1 MKAAIIDALGQLPRF
16 GDFAEPLAEG
26 DEIVVTVTAASI
38 KQLDRAIAAGTHYS
52 SPRELPVIPGTDGV
66 GRLPDGAQVYFAA
79 NRRPFGGMA
88 ELAPASWTVPLPV
101 GMDNALAAAIVN
113 PALGAWLPIM
123 WRGGLRP
130 GETVM
135 VLGATGGTG
144 RLAVRAA
151 RLLGAGRVVAAGRR
165 LEQLAALDT
174 DSIIDLRLPAQE
186 LRNRFAEEAERGIG
200 VVVDYIWGTP
210 SETLIDVLVKS
221 DLAAEDSRGPDV
233 RLVSVGAMAG
243 PTITLPSAALR
254 GSRLSILG
262 SGTAN
267 FPPIDRLKEIV
278 ADILARASRGEIGLE
293 VEEQPLAQVKEA
305 WTAERAD
312 RRIVLRP

>member
-130 GETVM
+130 GET
-135 VLGATGGTG
+135 GC
-144 RLAVRAA
+144 
-151 RLLGAGRVVAAGRR
+151 GAGCDGWHRAPRCPR
-165 LEQLAALDT
+165 
-174 DSIIDLRLPAQE
+174 
-186 LRNRFAEEAERGIG
+186 
-200 VVVDYIWGTP
+200 GTP
-210 SETLIDVLVKS
+210 TR
-221 DLAAEDSRGPDV
+221 RGPGG
-233 RLVSVGAMAG
+233 RGGASVGTAG
-243 PTITLPSAALR
+243 
-254 GSRLSILG
+254 G
-262 SGTAN
+262 
-267 FPPIDRLKEIV
+267 
-278 ADILARASRGEIGLE
+278 ARHGFNN
-293 VEEQPLAQVKEA
+293 
-305 WTAERAD
+305 
-312 RRIVLRP
+312 

>member
-1 MKAAIIDALGQLPRF
+1 
-16 GDFAEPLAEG
+16 
-26 DEIVVTVTAASI
+26 
-38 KQLDRAIAAGTHYS
+38 
-52 SPRELPVIPGTDGV
+52 
-66 GRLPDGAQVYFAA
+66 
-79 NRRPFGGMA
+79 
-88 ELAPASWTVPLPV
+88 
-101 GMDNALAAAIVN
+101 
-113 PALGAWLPIM
+113 
-123 WRGGLRP
+123 
-130 GETVM
+130 M

-174 DSIIDLRLPAQE
+174 DLRIDLRLPAQE
-186 LRNRFAEEAERGIG
+186 LRNRFSEEAERGIG

-221 DLAAEDSRGPDV
+221 DLAAEDLRGPGV

-267 FPPIDRLKEIV
+267 FPPIRPPE
-278 ADILARASRGEIGLE
+278 G
-293 VEEQPLAQVKEA
+293 
-305 WTAERAD
+305 D
-312 RRIVLRP
+312 RR

>member
-101 GMDNALAAAIVN
+101 GMDDALAAAIVN

-130 GETVM
+130 GETVV

-174 DSIIDLRLPAQE
+174 DSRIDLRLPAQE
-186 LRNRFAEEAERGIG
+186 LRNRFCGRSGTRHRCGGRLYLGNAVRDVDRRVGKIRPCGRG
-200 VVVDYIWGTP
+200 
-210 SETLIDVLVKS
+210 
-221 DLAAEDSRGPDV
+221 LARSWRPA
-233 RLVSVGAMAG
+233 SVGRRDGGSDDHA
-243 PTITLPSAALR
+243 TLGSAAGL
-254 GSRLSILG
+254 
-262 SGTAN
+262 AVEH
-267 FPPIDRLKEIV
+267 PWQWDR
-278 ADILARASRGEIGLE
+278 
-293 VEEQPLAQVKEA
+293 
-305 WTAERAD
+305 
-312 RRIVLRP
+312 